1 MSWISILLYHGL
13 GFCLEEAGR
22 VEDST
27 FMENTL
33 LTSAMFPQTLM
44 KKTPELSEISD
55 NQISQIV
62 QLWFIE
68 WLLELLFSGW

>member
-33 LTSAMFPQTLM
+33 LTSAMFPRTLM
-44 KKTPELSEISD
+44 KKHLNYLKFLI
-55 NQISQIV
+55 IRF
-62 QLWFIE
+62 LR
-68 WLLELLFSGW
+68 